1 MCVSNYLHPPNPH
14 YNFSVIGT
22 FKSVFHFLGFICKFE
37 YFRMIVVSYM
47 STENMHFMDP
57 VQFQDQGQRPV
68 SPVSRVEN
76 PAALS
81 KLVPRLYLDSRPAL
95 ML

>member
-1 MCVSNYLHPPNPH
+1 MCTFLFFPKIVAASCVSIEH
-14 YNFSVIGT
+14 V
-22 FKSVFHFLGFICKFE
+22 
-37 YFRMIVVSYM
+37 
-47 STENMHFMDP
+47 HFMDP

-76 PAALS
+76 HAALS
-81 KLVPRLYLDSRPAL
+81 KLVPRLYLGSRPAL